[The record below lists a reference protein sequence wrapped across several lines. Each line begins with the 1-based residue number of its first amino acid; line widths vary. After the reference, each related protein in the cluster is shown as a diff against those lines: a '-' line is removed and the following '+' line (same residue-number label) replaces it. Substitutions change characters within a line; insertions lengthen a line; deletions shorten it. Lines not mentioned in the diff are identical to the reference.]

1 SVASGRS
8 ARSYCRHDSCHRQT
22 QRPDGGIPLCTRI
35 RGVGGHPV
43 FLSGR
48 RDYQHHCGPT
58 TNKSGGWGPASN
70 PLGGRGRTP
79 GGRSSAS
86 NRFYRSEERRVGNG
100 SRSRCRPMTREEHGR
115 EVDILNGTALDV
127 LFFFSSRRRHTRSK
141 RDWSSD
147 VCSSD
152 LHPVFLSGRRDY
164 QHHCGPTTNK
174 SGGWGPAS
182 NPLGGRGRTPGGR
195 SSASNR
201 FYSHGPTTPAHK

>member
-1 SVASGRS
+1 
-8 ARSYCRHDSCHRQT
+8 T

-86 NRFYRSEERRVGNG
+86 NRFY
-100 SRSRCRPMTREEHGR
+100 
-115 EVDILNGTALDV
+115 
-127 LFFFSSRRRHTRSK
+127 
-141 RDWSSD
+141 
-147 VCSSD
+147 
-152 LHPVFLSGRRDY
+152 
-164 QHHCGPTTNK
+164 
-174 SGGWGPAS
+174 
-182 NPLGGRGRTPGGR
+182 
-195 SSASNR
+195 
-201 FYSHGPTTPAHK
+201 SHGPTTPAHKLTVAWGATTGYGTQMSKQRHN